1 MACGEQHFVAACEL
15 GLKGVS
21 KRGDAPYRS
30 GPARSWVKERTY
42 FRAAWSLFCSFE
54 NAGAMSV

>member
-30 GPARSWVKERTY
+30 GPAVGSRSVLIFGR
-42 FRAAWSLFCSFE
+42 RGHCS
-54 NAGAMSV
+54 ALLKMPARCRC